1 MIGFQCF
8 FIYQEKFDSFLIESI
23 KEDFIPGKEYY
34 FYYFYPLLLLKVLV
48 HMCILV
54 YAESRRY
61 SAPVVV
67 SIMNLIN
74 CNIYLVSYVISI
86 QPFVYQ
92 RHSFF
97 VFFIQVI
104 EIIFMFLPIL
114 YEINSIPDIAIDLS
128 SISLFILG
136 LLSFPIRTYTDYSSS
151 KRLSPIQINPISNNQ
166 VPNDDFNSSSLDL
179 VKSPGLD
186 SAKGLSTAFKMDE
199 YSNYNNDKTAAQM
212 SKLNDIKT
220 SDSKDN
226 QSSIQIIK
234 KIPPIFA
241 FGDNESEDLGKV
253 EGNVGGMERTANFAS
268 NEVKRTI
275 RPLNY
280 ASLYESNFISDDGSR
295 VLESGESHFS
305 TLNRVRRNLND
316 VTVKTRKDF

>member
-1 MIGFQCF
+1 
-8 FIYQEKFDSFLIESI
+8 
-23 KEDFIPGKEYY
+23 
-34 FYYFYPLLLLKVLV
+34 
-48 HMCILV
+48 
-54 YAESRRY
+54 
-61 SAPVVV
+61 
-67 SIMNLIN
+67 MNKKKQN
-74 CNIYLVSYVISI
+74 TKK
-86 QPFVYQ
+86 QQ
-92 RHSFF
+92 
-97 VFFIQVI
+97 
-104 EIIFMFLPIL
+104 
-114 YEINSIPDIAIDLS
+114 
-128 SISLFILG
+128 
-136 LLSFPIRTYTDYSSS
+136 
-151 KRLSPIQINPISNNQ
+151 NN
-166 VPNDDFNSSSLDL
+166 
-179 VKSPGLD
+179 
-186 SAKGLSTAFKMDE
+186 
-199 YSNYNNDKTAAQM
+199 SNYNNDKTAAQM